1 MIDIEVRNNIEQTA
15 QRFAQQGLD
24 VKSTFTPEL
33 VKSLAE
39 STRPQAEKN
48 VQRNLALKALAEKEN
63 ITIDKSEIDLKMKE
77 YEDAISQSSQQID
90 IKIEALL
97 DALTNE
103 LVAEIPKSMIDIEV
117 RNNIEQTA
125 QRFAQQGLD
134 VKSTFTPELV
144 KSLAESTRPQA
155 EKNVQRNLALKALA
169 EKENIKVEQ
178 DEIDSKM
185 KDYEDAIS
193 QSSKQIDIKRLTE
206 VVSNDLL
213 KEKLIIWLEENS
225 EVKEKTTKTSKATK
239 TSKPSKAAKTETKTT
254 KTTGTTKTRN
264 KKEKK

>member
-1 MIDIEVRNNIEQTA
+1 MIPGFIEGVIGMNINDKKILKCEFPQDYHQEDAKGRKAEFNVTLEDLKIKELPELNDDFAKQSCNKESLKDLKKDIEKQLKDN
-15 QRFAQQGLD
+15 F
-24 VKSTFTPEL
+24 
-33 VKSLAE
+33 
-39 STRPQAEKN
+39 EKT
-48 VQRNLALKALAEKEN
+48 QK
-63 ITIDKSEIDLKMKE
+63 
-77 YEDAISQSSQQID
+77 D

-144 KSLAESTRPQA
+144 KSLSESTRPQA

-169 EKENIKVEQ
+169 EKEKITVEK
-178 DEIDSKM
+178 DEIDLKM
-185 KDYEDAIS
+185 KDYEDAIA
-193 QSSKQIDIKRLTE
+193 QSSKQIDIKKLTD
-206 VVSNDLL
+206 VISNDLL

-239 TSKPSKAAKTETKTT
+239 TSKTTKATKTT
-254 KTTGTTKTRN
+254 KTTKTTKATKTQN